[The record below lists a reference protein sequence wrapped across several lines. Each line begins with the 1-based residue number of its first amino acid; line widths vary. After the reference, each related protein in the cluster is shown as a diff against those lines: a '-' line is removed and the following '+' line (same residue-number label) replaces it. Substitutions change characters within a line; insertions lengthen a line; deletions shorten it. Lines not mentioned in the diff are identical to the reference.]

1 MATENDSKPHASMVK
16 ATEVFLSLRK
26 PGAGKLLFETEN
38 KEAIR
43 TLMNDRLNAASQGTT
58 ADASKAAKKLNP
70 AAEYQNAWSQLWA
83 SADQESFNER
93 AQTKDIFEWV

>member
-1 MATENDSKPHASMVK
+1 MVK
-16 ATEVFLSLRK
+16 ATETFLSLRK
-26 PGAGKLLFETEN
+26 PGAGKILFEMEN

-58 ADASKAAKKLNP
+58 AEATKAVKKPNP

-83 SADQESFNER
+83 DADQDSFNER
-93 AQTKDIFEWV
+93 AQMKDMFEWD

>member
-1 MATENDSKPHASMVK
+1 MATENDSKPHALMVK

-26 PGAGKLLFETEN
+26 LGAGKLLFETEN

-43 TLMNDRLNAASQGTT
+43 TLMNGRLNAASQGTT

-93 AQTKDIFEWV
+93 AQTKDIFE